1 MKSIK
6 ILFVVVSALVISNCK
21 NAPKEAEST
30 SAVITFKE
38 ETASFTAQQKNLIQE
53 TILASEKEIRDLL
66 PTLPI
71 SIEVAVE
78 IVDWDLDVVGGVTG
92 RTDTNS
98 PPFVAIQ
105 ISEKYPGG
113 VTAAVQTALKHTI
126 FHEFHHLS
134 RGWAIQDNKY
144 GPGISTAA
152 VNEGLAVVFS
162 EVYTNQTMEADSPPE
177 PEIAHQWMLE
187 ILDLPVTAN
196 YQHWMFEHPDGRMS
210 IGYRTGNYLIRKA
223 MDKSGKDILELSK
236 ETPSNILML
245 AGY

>member
-6 ILFVVVSALVISNCK
+6 ILLVLCSVVVISNCK
-21 NAPKEAEST
+21 KSPETAEST
-30 SAVITFKE
+30 STAITFKE
-38 ETASFTAQQKNLIQE
+38 DSTSFTAKQKTLIQE
-53 TILASEKEIRDLL
+53 TILASEKEIRGLL
-66 PTLPI
+66 PTLPD

-78 IVDWDLDVVGGVTG
+78 IVDWNLDVVGGVTG

-113 VTAAVQTALKHTI
+113 VSAAVQTALKHTI

-144 GPGISTAA
+144 GPGISIAA

-223 MDKSGKDILELSK
+223 MDKSGKNILELSK